1 MSLNG
6 TAGAPIYAR
15 VWPRLVGGILS
26 GYGKTETVVTTIR
39 LKANPE
45 AVWRELMTYEE
56 VPGRPPFLL
65 RSLLPVPIRTEGDK
79 TFVGGMI
86 HCFYRG
92 GTLMKMVTAVEP
104 PRYFEFEVT
113 RQCLGIESC
122 VRALRGSYE
131 IVESPGETDAE
142 TEVRL
147 TTVYRGHLRPRFFWR
162 PLERLL
168 THQIHRHILNGM
180 RDSLASVSSP
190 HASPRTSGQQ
200 EPLCTTPPS
209 HSRP

>member
-15 VWPRLVGGILS
+15 VWPRLLGGVLS
-26 GYGKTETVVTTIR
+26 GYGKTETVVTKIR

-56 VPGRPPFLL
+56 VPGQPPFLL

-131 IVESPGETDAE
+131 IVESAGE

-162 PLERLL
+162 PLEELL
-168 THQIHRHILNGM
+168 THQIHRHILSGM
-180 RDSLASVSSP
+180 RDSLASVSS
-190 HASPRTSGQQ
+190 HQTSGQQ
-200 EPLCTTPPS
+200 EPLCTTPQS